1 MIRSKTRMGRRGAAA
16 FAVVIGVWSSAGLSR
31 GASSSLLTLTQN
43 VGAPAA
49 GSVLNGVYTGS
60 QAARG
65 EQTFQKMCMSCH
77 TVAEHTGRKFGVI
90 WAGKTMG
97 DLFDIVSNTMPEADP
112 GSLTPDEY
120 AGILAFFLRASG
132 YPEGQQ
138 ELPSELSALMK
149 LRIEPVAR

>member
-1 MIRSKTRMGRRGAAA
+1 MGRQRAAA
-16 FAVVIGVWSSAGLSR
+16 FSVVIGVWWSAGLSG
-31 GASSSLLTLTQN
+31 GAWSPFFPRTQS
-43 VGAPAA
+43 VGAPAN
-49 GSVLNGVYTGS
+49 GSVLDGVYTGS

-65 EQTFQKMCMSCH
+65 EQTFQKLCMSCH
-77 TVAEHTGRKFGVI
+77 TVAEHTGRKFGVM

-138 ELPSELSALMK
+138 ELPSDLPALMR
-149 LRIEPVAR
+149 LRIEPLAR